1 MDTKEEAGKKAAFT
15 MRHCM
20 PRNCGRRQKET
31 EGKKKPHLDKPQGL
45 DQQDSVRV
53 GDADVS
59 MIRYGQALRELREG

>member
-1 MDTKEEAGKKAAFT
+1 
-15 MRHCM
+15 M